1 MKRFDATQNHLLHIP
16 ETVHMMRNQRGLS
29 KSQGISA
36 KIAKAIGFP
45 LKLSRD
51 LMSAQSGGKEFVGS
65 LQEDLKSHLHSKRG
79 RDLQYGE
86 ARLLLRYLKKK

>member
-1 MKRFDATQNHLLHIP
+1 MKRFDATHNHLLHIP
-16 ETVHMMRNQRGLS
+16 ETVPMTRNQRGLS
-29 KSQGISA
+29 ESQGISA
-36 KIAKAIGFP
+36 KIAKATGFP

-51 LMSAQSGGKEFVGS
+51 LMSAQSGGKEFVGF

-86 ARLLLRYLKKK
+86 ARLLLRYF